1 MDRYKETFETWDKVA
16 LLYQDKFM
24 NLDLYNDT
32 YDFICSSIPKDK
44 AELLEIG
51 CGPGNIT
58 KYLLSKRPDFDILGI
73 DIAPNMIELAKRN
86 NPTASFA
93 VLDSRQISNLT
104 TKYDGIVCGFCLPY
118 LSQTDSVKLISDC
131 SRLLKEKG
139 LIYLSFVEGDP
150 TKSDFQVASS
160 GDRIYFQF
168 HNLDDLT
175 ELLTENDFD
184 NLKISRVEFKKSE
197 NKNEIHTILTAMKKT
212 TA

>member
-24 NLDLYNDT
+24 DLDLYNDT
-32 YDFICSSIPKDK
+32 YDFICNTISNDK

-73 DIAPNMIELAKRN
+73 DIASNMIELAKRN
-86 NPTASFA
+86 NPSARFA
-93 VLDSRQISNLT
+93 VMDSRQISKLT

-131 SRLLKEKG
+131 YLLLKENG
-139 LIYLSFVEGDP
+139 LLYLSFVEGDP
-150 TKSDFQVASS
+150 TKSGFLVAGS
-160 GDRIYFQF
+160 GDRMYFQF
-168 HNLDDLT
+168 HNSDDLT
-175 ELLTENDFD
+175 KLLTENNFD

-197 NKNEIHTILTAMKKT
+197 NKKEIHTILTAKKKT